1 MPGMLKIVLLINP
14 SRAYTRGLLHGIAQY
29 ARLHGPWA
37 FYRPLEYREPRF
49 RRELLSVL
57 ESLRPAGILMREPPQ
72 IEGIVRL
79 RVPTISFPYT
89 RETISGVANV
99 VTDHYAVG
107 AMAAEHLLG
116 RGLERF
122 AYCGFDDWWW
132 SRRRKEGFTA
142 TIERAGFRVDGY
154 QLPRAKSKR
163 TWSKELPLIAEWLRA
178 LPKPVGLMASND
190 DRAELVTEA
199 CKATDLGVPDDVA
212 IVGVDNDQTICDLC
226 TPPLSSVALNIQKA
240 GYDAAALLDRMI
252 AGEST
257 ISQTIRIEPTH
268 VVTRQST
275 DVLAVDDPDVAAA
288 MRCIRQF
295 ARANPGVDTIVAH
308 TNVSRRVLE
317 KRFRQ
322 TLGCSIHDKIRQI
335 RIALATAMLTET
347 QMPIAQIAHELD
359 FPDVAH
365 LSRYFRKAKGLSPA
379 QYRKQLAP

>member
-1 MPGMLKIVLLINP
+1 MPGMLKVVLLINP
-14 SRAYTRGLLHGIAQY
+14 SRAYTRGLLNGIAQY

-49 RRELLSVL
+49 RRGLLSVL
-57 ESLRPAGILMREPPQ
+57 KSLKPDGILMREPPQ
-72 IEGIVRL
+72 IDAIVKL

-89 RETISGVANV
+89 RETISGIANV
-99 VTDHYAVG
+99 VTDHCAVG
-107 AMAAEHLLG
+107 IMAAEHLLQ
-116 RGLERF
+116 RGLQRF

-132 SRRRKEGFTA
+132 SRQRKEGFTE
-142 TIERAGFRVDGY
+142 TIERAGFAVEPY

-163 TWSKELPLIAEWLRA
+163 TWSKELPLVTEWLQA
-178 LPKPVGLMASND
+178 LPKPCGLMASND

-199 CKATDLGVPDDVA
+199 CKAADLSVPDEVA

-226 TPPLSSVALNIQKA
+226 TPPLSSVALNIRKA
-240 GYDAAALLDRMI
+240 GYDAAALLDRMM
-252 AGEST
+252 AGEATVART
-257 ISQTIRIEPTH
+257 IHIEPTH

-275 DVLAVDDPDVAAA
+275 DILAVDDPDVAAA
-288 MRCIRQF
+288 MRYIRRF
-295 ARANPGVDTIVAH
+295 AKMNLGVDSVVAH

-322 TLGCSIHDKIRQI
+322 TLGCSIHDKIRQV